1 MTRIQFIILVAIVA
15 IIAAIAAPKAL
26 NLSRFSQ
33 AEHQIL
39 TIASAFA
46 RYRADTGQECT
57 KMQALMDDPG
67 ISGWMG
73 PYIDGKIIRNPWGGI
88 YEADLKTQKVGIPK
102 GDAAPDEYEFG
113 GPKEIS
119 FSYSEDMHLG

>member
-1 MTRIQFIILVAIVA
+1 MTRIQFVILVAIVA
-15 IIAAIAAPKAL
+15 VIAAIAVPKAL
-26 NLSRFSQ
+26 NLSRISR
-33 AEHQIL
+33 AERQIL
-39 TIASAFA
+39 AISTAFA
-46 RYRADTGQECT
+46 RYRTDTGQECT
-57 KMQALMDDPG
+57 KIQHLMDDPG

-73 PYIDGKIIRNPWGGI
+73 PYIDNNIMRNPWGGT

-102 GDAAPDEYEFG
+102 GDAAPDKYEFG